1 MAMNNLSRLVV
12 LISGNGSNLQAIL
25 DACSQ
30 GKLPAQVVVVI
41 SNKAEAYGLQ
51 RAKKAGIPAV
61 ILPMQGDQER
71 SEYDGKLA
79 EIVATFKPDWIILAG
94 WMRLLS
100 KAFLSHFPNQVINLH
115 PALPGSFP
123 GTHSIERAY
132 DAWQSEQIPYTGV
145 MVHLV
150 PDEGMDNGPLLNMRI
165 VHISDDDSLDMFEER
180 MHEVEHELLVETI
193 NSVIVNGLER
203 TIHNAKSNSLGT

>member
-1 MAMNNLSRLVV
+1 MTTPARLVV

-30 GKLPAQVVVVI
+30 GKLPAQVVAVI
-41 SNKAEAYGLQ
+41 SNKADAYGLQ
-51 RAKKAGIPAV
+51 RANNALIPSV
-61 ILPMQGDQER
+61 VYPTQKYLER
-71 SEYDGKLA
+71 SEYDRQLA
-79 EIVATFKPDWIILAG
+79 EIVAAFKPDWIILAG

-100 KAFLSHFPNQVINLH
+100 NAFLKHFPNQVINLH
-115 PALPGSFP
+115 PALPDMFP

-132 DAWQSEQIPYTGV
+132 DAWQSEQISQSGV

-150 PDEGMDNGPLLNMRI
+150 PDEGVDNGPLLNMRV
-165 VHISDDDSLDMFEER
+165 VHIEDDDTLDSFEER

-193 NSVIVNGLER
+193 HSVIVNGLER
-203 TIHNAKSNSLGT
+203 TIHNAKSNSFRT